1 MRMSISLVFERQWSA
16 SLRVVA
22 APAYLRSP
30 LLMSESACGL
40 ARADHLG
47 MFGVVTMHS
56 EQMLKTFCLSF
67 LLHRCHALTVSHSDA
82 HSLKAYK
89 LGKRRWSY
97 NQCQLVIQ
105 QEDGEEQLS
114 VLEAMAN
121 GQEGLNEEHEV
132 RLGVISPLWYVEHIA
147 IR

>member
-1 MRMSISLVFERQWSA
+1 
-16 SLRVVA
+16 
-22 APAYLRSP
+22 
-30 LLMSESACGL
+30 
-40 ARADHLG
+40 

-67 LLHRCHALTVSHSDA
+67 LLHRCLALTVSHSAA

-132 RLGVISPLWYVEHIA
+132 RLGVISPLWSVEHIT